1 MGAVS
6 FFSICVNSELYLRS
20 LSLELQALRNRVRN
34 FIDDAHWQT
43 DGEWKESVLRHF
55 LERNLP
61 NTVKVGRGFV
71 VSREGASS
79 QIDVLIYDTA
89 RPVLFRDGDLVF
101 ITPDAA
107 RAVIEVKS
115 RVNNTSFKKAVQKL
129 TKNISFIC
137 KHRRY
142 RTVFGVF
149 AFESSV
155 TSKSALAA
163 LQASAG
169 SSSRQV
175 IDIACLGSSHL
186 LHWWPQNPEDHRKTL
201 KRWHSYKLRQGTAP
215 GYFLHNIVEFVAPES
230 VRENSQ
236 LWFPACGKEGSKD
249 GEIDL
254 MNTVVPNA
262 TN

>member
-1 MGAVS
+1 M
-6 FFSICVNSELYLRS
+6 NSELYLQS
-20 LSLELQALRNRVRN
+20 LSLELQALQNRVRN

-43 DGEWKESVLRHF
+43 DGEWKESVLRYF

-61 NTVKVGRGFV
+61 KAVEVGRGFV
-71 VSREGASS
+71 VSPEGASS
-79 QIDVLIYDTA
+79 QIDVLVYDTTK
-89 RPVLFRDGDLVF
+89 PVLFRDGDLVF

-115 RVNNTSFKKAVQKL
+115 RVNNTTFGKTVQKL
-129 TKNISFIC
+129 TENISFIC
-137 KHRRY
+137 RHSRY

-149 AFESSV
+149 AFESTV
-155 TSKSALAA
+155 TPESALAT
-163 LQASAG
+163 LRASAG
-169 SSSRQV
+169 TSSRQV
-175 IDIACLGSSHL
+175 VDIACLGSSHL
-186 LHWWPQNPEDHRKTL
+186 LHWWHQNPEDHRKTL

-236 LWFPACGKEGSKD
+236 LWFPACGKEGFKD

-254 MNTVVPNA
+254 MNAVVSNA